1 EAGQAD
7 RVVRS
12 VIGAAGV
19 ADGQRG
25 HADAAERLHPLAE
38 DRGDGV
44 VLLQVDA
51 ADRAGAVVDVEVAG
65 ELRVLGLEG
74 VAGLAAA
81 AAAAALPGRR
91 LLAAWRRRGRRGRRA
106 GAAPRR
112 RQIAARRE
120 MRLHVLP

>member
-1 EAGQAD
+1 
-7 RVVRS
+7 
-12 VIGAAGV
+12 
-19 ADGQRG
+19 GQRG

-38 DRGDGV
+38 DRSDGV

-65 ELRVLGLEG
+65 DLRVLGLEG

-91 LLAAWRRRGRRGRRA
+91 LLAAWRRRGRRGRRGRRA

-112 RQIAARRE
+112 RRIAARRE
-120 MRLHVLP
+120 MRLHVLPRSDQPLLLARPPPTA